1 MNNLGKISQ
10 MLSIKLHE
18 PAEGVVPGTL
28 QYIEFDFM
36 TGGQEIKITIL
47 KEVIIFPMLS
57 KIFFA
62 IIQDN
67 KANSWP
73 DPKENKTY

>member
-1 MNNLGKISQ
+1 

-36 TGGQEIKITIL
+36 TGGQEIKITIM
-47 KEVIIFPMLS
+47 KECQVIFPML
-57 KIFFA
+57 FFA
-62 IIQDN
+62 IIQDT

-73 DPKENKTY
+73 DTKENKTY

>member
-1 MNNLGKISQ
+1 

-36 TGGQEIKITIL
+36 TGGQEIKITIM
-47 KEVIIFPMLS
+47 KECQVIFPMLFFCHNSRYQS
-57 KIFFA
+57 KLLA
-62 IIQDN
+62 R
-67 KANSWP
+67 
-73 DPKENKTY
+73 Y